1 MNAFVTAVG
10 DIDLGSGLTAAG
22 ASITE
27 QVGAALPIAL
37 PIAGTLLAVGIG
49 WKLFKRFVRG

>member
-1 MNAFVTAVG
+1 MNTIVHSA
-10 DIDLGSGLTAAG
+10 IDLGGGLTAAG

-37 PIAGTLLAVGIG
+37 PIAGTLLAVSIG

>member
-1 MNAFVTAVG
+1 MYALADNV
-10 DIDLGSGLTAAG
+10 IDLGSGLTAAG
-22 ASITE
+22 ASITA

-49 WKLFKRFVRG
+49 WKFFKRFVRG

>member
-1 MNAFVTAVG
+1 MNNLVHAVG
-10 DIDLGSGLTAAG
+10 GIDLGGGLTAAG

-37 PIAGTLLAVGIG
+37 PIAGTLLAVSIG